1 MAKFGERIRSGKG
14 LSSIMDWMP
23 VSLDYQ
29 NSATAVYYV
38 VVGGGGAGG
47 TGSGGNAAS
56 ATGSGGGGGGYR
68 TNYGAALSE
77 LSGGSPGT
85 LETYP
90 LEVTGGTNYTI
101 TIGAGGTYV
110 SGQGGQGS
118 STVFG
123 SITCLGG
130 GGGGGYNV
138 AGGAGGSGGGG
149 NTGGAGTSGQGF
161 AGGSGASTNNVV
173 HGPHYGRGGGG
184 AGEVGSTNGGAGRN
198 TTITGTS
205 TGFAGGGAGYQY
217 TYQQPYSGLYDATH
231 GGGGRTTGFANNYP
245 GATAGSQTG
254 GGYPRVNSGG
264 GGGGSGYAGGS
275 GIVIIR
281 YANTFDELAY
291 IDAGLVYS
299 LATANNNYVYTFT
312 AGTGVIR
319 F

>member
-1 MAKFGERIRSGKG
+1 MTRFGERTRTGEG

-29 NSATAVYYV
+29 NSATEAYYV

-47 TGSGGNAAS
+47 TGSGGNAAG

-90 LEVTGGTNYTI
+90 LAVTGGTNYTI

-123 SITCLGG
+123 SITSLGG

-149 NTGGAGTSGQGF
+149 SSGGAGTSGQGF
-161 AGGSGASTNNVV
+161 AGSSGAYTNNVI
-173 HGPHYGRGGGG
+173 HGPHYGVGGGG
-184 AGEVGSTNGGAGRN
+184 AGAVGGSNGGAGRD

-205 TGFAGGGAGYQY
+205 TGFAGGGAGQQY
-217 TYQQPYSGLYDATH
+217 TYQQPFSGLYNASH

-245 GATAGSQTG
+245 GATPGSETG

-264 GGGGSGYAGGS
+264 GGGGAGYPGGS

-281 YANTFDELAY
+281 YANTFDELAF

-299 LATANNNYVYTFT
+299 LATANNNYIYTFT